1 MDIHAV
7 AEKYLQ
13 DIQSGKVVF
22 YERDHKPE
30 LMHAHKLAPER
41 VVVVRE
47 EAPHYLAGVKPSGRV
62 VWTHCMRLA
71 ASYNH
76 PSAALGSVLERM
88 DVYQIP
94 VDTMPA
100 CWFSNHQHGS

>member
-1 MDIHAV
+1 VDIHAV
-7 AEKYLQ
+7 AERYLQ
-13 DIQSGKVVF
+13 DIQSGKIEF
-22 YERDHKPE
+22 YAREHKPE
-30 LMHAHKLAPER
+30 LVHRIKPVVER

-47 EAPHYLAGVKPSGRV
+47 EAPHYLAGVKPSGRL

-76 PSAALGSVLERM
+76 PSAVLGSVLERL

-100 CWFSNHQHGS
+100 CWFSNHQER